1 MPVAQSN
8 GIEIDY
14 EVQGEGEPLVLI
26 MGFSAQR
33 IVWPRELIDELVRH
47 GFQVVTLDNRDVGK
61 SSKLKHLGV
70 PDVQKALMRSVLG
83 RPLPGPYRIADMALD
98 VVGLLDALGIRAGA
112 RGGRLDGRHDRA
124 GAGHQRT
131 PTAC

>member
-47 GFQVVTLDNRDVGK
+47 GF
-61 SSKLKHLGV
+61 
-70 PDVQKALMRSVLG
+70 
-83 RPLPGPYRIADMALD
+83 
-98 VVGLLDALGIRAGA
+98 
-112 RGGRLDGRHDRA
+112 
-124 GAGHQRT
+124 
-131 PTAC
+131 